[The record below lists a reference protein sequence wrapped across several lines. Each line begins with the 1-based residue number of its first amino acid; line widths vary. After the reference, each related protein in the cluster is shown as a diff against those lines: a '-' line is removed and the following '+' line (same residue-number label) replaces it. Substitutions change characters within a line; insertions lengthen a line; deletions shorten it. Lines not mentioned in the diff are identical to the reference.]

1 MQLRQELEFLLLVE
15 LQELALQRQLEQRE
29 QPEGE

>member
-15 LQELALQRQLEQRE
+15 LQELALQRQLEQ
-29 QPEGE
+29 PEGE